1 MAGRDPGGE
10 KNEPFA
16 PRISFG
22 HFFLAIFFRVTH
34 DGLSETGTTRSISTH
49 SPNTYESVHEGSLND
64 AINYAHKGCTMQMT
78 MRGIKGNLK
87 IVVYQNTLEKQQ
99 RDNNNP

>member
-1 MAGRDPGGE
+1 MAGRDPGGD
-10 KNEPFA
+10 KNGPLA
-16 PRISFG
+16 LRISLV

-64 AINYAHKGCTMQMT
+64 AINYVHKGCAMQMT
-78 MRGIKGNLK
+78 MRGI
-87 IVVYQNTLEKQQ
+87 TL
-99 RDNNNP
+99 N